1 MMLKKIGY
9 GLILWVIPYV
19 TAIPLLSLRQTDP
32 VFFKTIMVVEGAL
45 VGGILSALYFQRVRG
60 GFLREGVI
68 TSVVWMLVN
77 WGLDLVALLPF
88 TGHTIPRY
96 FIEIGGLYVAM
107 AAPLVAIG
115 YVLEQRSPEKHE
127 PIT

>member
-1 MMLKKIGY
+1 MLRKIGY
-9 GLILWVIPYV
+9 GVVLWAIPYA
-19 TAIPLLSLRQTDP
+19 TAIPLLPLRQTDP
-32 VFFKTIMVVEGAL
+32 IFFKTIMVVEGAL
-45 VGGILSALYFQRVRG
+45 VGGMLSALYFRGVRG

-77 WGLDLVALLPF
+77 WGLDFVALLPF
-88 TGHTIPRY
+88 TGHTVPRY
-96 FIEIGGLYVAM
+96 FIEIGALYLAM
-107 AAPLVAIG
+107 AAPPVAIG

>member
-45 VGGILSALYFQRVRG
+45 VGGILSALYFQGVRG

-68 TSVVWMLVN
+68 TSVVWMFVN

-96 FIEIGGLYVAM
+96 FIEIGALYVAM

-115 YVLEQRSPEKHE
+115 YVLEHRSQQTRER
-127 PIT
+127 TA

>member
-1 MMLKKIGY
+1 MLKKIGY

-32 VFFKTIMVVEGAL
+32 VFFKTIMIVEGAL

-88 TGHTIPRY
+88 TGQLLH
-96 FIEIGGLYVAM
+96 
-107 AAPLVAIG
+107 
-115 YVLEQRSPEKHE
+115 
-127 PIT
+127 

>member
-32 VFFKTIMVVEGAL
+32 VFFKTIMIVEGAL

-115 YVLEQRSPEKHE
+115 YVLEHRSQQTRER
-127 PIT
+127 TA